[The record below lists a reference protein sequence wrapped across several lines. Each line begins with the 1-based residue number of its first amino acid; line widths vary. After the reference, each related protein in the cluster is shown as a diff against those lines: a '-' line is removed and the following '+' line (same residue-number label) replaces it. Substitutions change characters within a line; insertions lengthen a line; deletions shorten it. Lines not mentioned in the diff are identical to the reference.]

1 MFEFVID
8 SVTRELCGILVT
20 DGGTNTYV
28 SGWLY
33 FKNLKCHRILK
44 DEKKDADYQVLI

>member
-1 MFEFVID
+1 MDSVAWELCAILVID
-8 SVTRELCGILVT
+8 GGI
-20 DGGTNTYV
+20 NTWM

-44 DEKKDADYQVLI
+44 DEKEDADYQILI